1 MNRKIQIPT
10 VYVDP
15 AGPYKFQSGKNQNRF
30 AEEIIFTD
38 PASIV
43 AMYERMHAHP
53 VKGEKNQLHK
63 HLDWLLC
70 KAQKLRPSALCPHCK
85 KKQVRYFGVNW
96 GCGGDITEN
105 DTACEDCS
113 GILKTRPETIV
124 REICF
129 EEIAKLYDP
138 RMKGNTYDKGVR
150 VFLWAHKIKQPL
162 TAQQLFELLKQA

>member
-1 MNRKIQIPT
+1 MNRNIQIPT
-10 VYVDP
+10 VYITP

-38 PASIV
+38 PATIV

-53 VKGEKNQLHK
+53 IKGEKNQLHK

-70 KAQKLRPSALCPHCK
+70 KAQKMRPSALCPHCG
-85 KKQVRYFGVNW
+85 KKQVRFFGVNW

-105 DTACEDCS
+105 DTACEECLM
-113 GILKTRPETIV
+113 ILKNRPETIIK
-124 REICF
+124 EINF

-138 RMKGNTYDKGVR
+138 RLKSVAYEKGIL
-150 VFLWAHKIKQPL
+150 VFLWAHNIKSP
-162 TAQQLFELLKQA
+162 TSAEQLFEMLKQA